1 MKREQALNNWA
12 ETESAE
18 RQCWRVVKGENL
30 KLYSPWFVFCLL
42 CWKNRDAVGLV
53 QGYLGT
59 PKYLWE
65 GQLLVGAQ

>member
-12 ETESAE
+12 ETESA
-18 RQCWRVVKGENL
+18 ENL

-42 CWKNRDAVGLV
+42 CWKNKDAVGLV

-59 PKYLWE
+59 PKHLWE
-65 GQLLVGAQ
+65 GQSLVGAQ